1 MRKSGSGTS
10 RCKGGK
16 VWKGKRAFVAH
27 MMSAGTGSTKRQTIK
42 LTNSIIATERA
53 KTTAAALEQKASKKK
68 SKKAEAKRK

>member
-16 VWKGKRAFVAH
+16 VWEGKEAFVAH
-27 MMSAGTGSTKRQTIK
+27 MMSASTGSTKRQTMK
-42 LTNSIIATERA
+42 LTNAIIATERA
-53 KTTAAALEQKASKKK
+53 KETAAALMLKSSKKK